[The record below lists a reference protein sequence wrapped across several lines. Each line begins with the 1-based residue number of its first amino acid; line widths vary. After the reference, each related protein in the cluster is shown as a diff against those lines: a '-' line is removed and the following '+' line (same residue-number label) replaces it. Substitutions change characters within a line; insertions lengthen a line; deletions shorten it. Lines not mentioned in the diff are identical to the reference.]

1 MAEIRTD
8 LRLINHRYDAQDAQI
23 HPLAHSTDSS
33 GNLLLQV
40 GIGNGAADAFGRLR
54 VSQPVTLFDS
64 KLIHDAQTQF
74 WDDQEVS
81 GGGTSSVHSAQAA
94 RQRLSVS
101 ASTAGKRVRQTY
113 QRFGYQSGKSHLVLM
128 TSVLGSG
135 GTGITAAVGYFDDN
149 NGVFF
154 KSDNGTLKAVIR
166 SNVTGTPTDTEI
178 TSATCNGDPMDGTGP
193 SGITIDPS
201 KTQILWFDLEWLGVG
216 DVRCG
221 FVVNGQFHT
230 FHQFHNTNVIP
241 TVYMSTANL
250 PLRYEIANDGTGDAA
265 TLDCICNA
273 VISEG
278 FTSEV
283 AGIIHSAN
291 MGATFVNANTAGT
304 RYALIGIRLK
314 TTHLG
319 VRVAPELA
327 SVASASNDN
336 FLWELRLNPTVAGTF
351 TYADYDT
358 DAAVQ
363 IAYGDTAGNPSTN
376 TVTDGELLASG
387 YGAAN
392 SALDFALPIRRL
404 LGASIA
410 GTRDQYV
417 LCVTPM
423 SANADL
429 RGAFVWREVS

>member
-8 LRLINHRYDAQDAQI
+8 LRLINHYSDAQDAEI
-23 HPLAHSTDSS
+23 HPLAYSTDSS
-33 GNLLLQV
+33 GNILLHV
-40 GIGNGAADAFGRLR
+40 GLGNGAVDAFGRVR
-54 VSQPVTLFDS
+54 VSNPVTLFDS
-64 KLIHDAQTQF
+64 KLIHDNQAHF

-81 GGGTSSVHSAQAA
+81 GSGTSTTHSSAAA

-101 ASTAGKRVRQTY
+101 STTAGKRVRQTY
-113 QRFGYQSGKSHLVLM
+113 QRFGYQSGKSHLVMM

-154 KSDNGTLKAVIR
+154 KSDEGTLKAVVR
-166 SNVTGTPTDTEI
+166 SGVTGSPVDTEI

-221 FVVNGQFHT
+221 FLVNGRFHVFHT
-230 FHQFHNTNVIP
+230 FRNANAIA

-250 PLRYEIANDGTGDAA
+250 PLRYEIENDGNGAAA

-278 FTSEV
+278 NTAEV
-283 AGIIHSAN
+283 AGVIHSAN
-291 MGATFVNANTAGT
+291 MGSTFANANTAGT
-304 RYALIGIRLK
+304 KYALIGIRLK

-319 VRVAPELA
+319 VRVAPEVI
-327 SVASASNDN
+327 SVASVSNDN
-336 FLWELRLNPTVAGTF
+336 FLWELRFNPTVAGTF
-351 TYADYDT
+351 VYADYDT
-358 DAAVQ
+358 DSALQ
-363 IAYGDTAGNPSTN
+363 IAYGDTSGNPSTN
-376 TVTDGELLASG
+376 TVTSGELIASG
-387 YGAAN
+387 YGSAN
-392 SALDFALPIRRL
+392 STIDFSVPVRRL
-404 LGASIA
+404 LGSAID
-410 GTRDQYV
+410 GTRDTYV

-429 RGAFVWREVS
+429 RGAFIWREVS